1 MPIGIETYA
10 GNGTVLTSYLSK
22 IGRQYGQ
29 VSTGSSNGSHSDAR
43 LAEGGERWL
52 ATLPQ
57 GNPASVNAPFVW
69 FSGSTTISWRFLDG
83 MPGDRATAT
92 IIYGVR

>member
-1 MPIGIETYA
+1 MPIGVETYA
-10 GNGTVLTSYLSK
+10 PNGSVLTSYLSK
-22 IGRQYGQ
+22 ISRQYGK
-29 VSTGSSNGSHSDAR
+29 VATGTSDGAHTDAR
-43 LAEGGERWL
+43 LAQGGEPWF

-69 FSGSTTISWRFLDG
+69 RDGSTLRWKFLED